1 MNKYFLLII
10 GFVSVSILNAQNLD
24 SLYNEFVRIKSFA
37 VNVKEQ
43 HRVST
48 ITETGKCG
56 FSTIND
62 VKINFNKFDPKQ
74 KEVLSSLLQRPQ
86 ADTSFVTP
94 SGKFRIHYK
103 KTGFDAPGYN
113 LNDLA
118 KAADSSYNY
127 EVNILGYPPPPGDMG
142 AGGDDRYDIY
152 IANLGSGLYG
162 YTELENELTND
173 RYTSFTVIDN
183 DFSSQNTKG
192 IDGARVTI
200 AHEFHHAIQ
209 IGNYIYRSNDSFYH
223 ELSSTAM
230 EEFVFD
236 SINDYYYYIRSFTDR
251 PGDSFFKNNGYNLA
265 LWNIFL
271 KESFGFEIGFRI
283 LKRTWELMRDKRA
296 LFAIAEA
303 IGENK
308 SMFKDEFTLFGL
320 WLYFTGSR
328 AVPDKYFKESKS
340 YPLIKPFMTSTF
352 NKPQTKMDVASSAVS
367 LNYLLF
373 TDYSTRA
380 DTFVAIVSNSDLNS
394 GVNDPTN
401 TIQVT
406 YTLSNQAG
414 NGFRN
419 VVSGYFSKLESNNN
433 MMISEINIF
442 NNSPLG
448 NIIKTEVDYAF
459 PLPFRYSKH
468 SYINFPTGNTL
479 ASTADLYVYSVDMD
493 LIYNGQLKVYTSDKK
508 VIMWNV
514 IGNNNKKLSSGVY
527 LYIVKTDDT
536 TQKGKFVVYND

>member
-162 YTELENELTND
+162 YTELENELSNK

-271 KESFGFEIGFRI
+271 KERFGFEIGFGI

-320 WLYFTGSR
+320 WLYFTGNRSI
-328 AVPDKYFKESKS
+328 PNKYFKESKN

-352 NKPQTKMDVASSAVS
+352 NKPQTKMDIATNAVS

-380 DTFVAIVSNSDLNS
+380 DTFVAIVGNSDLNS
-394 GVNDPTN
+394 GVNDPTK
-401 TIQVT
+401 TIQIT
-406 YTLSNQAG
+406 YTLSNQGG

-419 VVSGYFSKLESNNN
+419 VVSGYFSKLESNND

-442 NNSPLG
+442 NNAPLG
-448 NIIKTEVDYAF
+448 NVITTEADFAF
-459 PLPFRYSKH
+459 PQPFRYSKH
-468 SYINFPTGNTL
+468 SYINFPTGNTF
-479 ASTADLYVYSVDMD
+479 ATYADLYVYSVDMD
-493 LIYNGQLKVYTSDKK
+493 LIFNGQLKVYTSDKK
-508 VIMWNV
+508 VIIWNL

-527 LYIVKTDDT
+527 LYIVKTDDA

>member
-1 MNKYFLLII
+1 MNKYFFLII
-10 GFVSVSILNAQNLD
+10 GFISASFINAQNLD
-24 SLYNEFVRIKSFA
+24 SLYNEFLRIKSFG
-37 VNVKEQ
+37 NNIKDQ
-43 HRVST
+43 SRVPTSSNSKD
-48 ITETGKCG
+48 EKCG
-56 FSTIND
+56 FSIVNE
-62 VKINFNKFDPKQ
+62 VKINYDKFNPKQ
-74 KEVLSSLLQRPQ
+74 KQVLSSLLSRPQ

-113 LNDLA
+113 LNDLVNA
-118 KAADSSYNY
+118 VDSSYNY
-127 EVNILGYPPPPGDMG
+127 EVNILGYPPPPGDLG

-162 YTELENELTND
+162 YTELENELSNN
-173 RYTSFTVIDN
+173 RFTSFTVIDN
-183 DFSSQNTKG
+183 DFTSQNTKG
-192 IDGARVTI
+192 IDGARVTV
-200 AHEFHHAIQ
+200 AHELHHAIQ

-271 KESFGFEIGFRI
+271 KDRFGFGV

-296 LFAIAEA
+296 LFAIADA

-328 AVPDKYFKESKS
+328 SVPNKYFEEAKN
-340 YPLIKPFMTSTF
+340 YPLIKPAMTSGF
-352 NKPQTKMDVASSAVS
+352 NKPQTKMDIASNAVS
-367 LNYLLF
+367 LNYLQF

-380 DTFVAIVSNSDLNS
+380 DTFVAIVGNSDLSS
-394 GVNDPTN
+394 GVNDPTK
-401 TIQVT
+401 TIQIT
-406 YTLSNQAG
+406 YTLSNQGG

-419 VVSGYFSKLESNNN
+419 VIPGYFVKLESNND
-433 MMISEINIF
+433 MMISEMNIF
-442 NNSPLG
+442 NNSPIG
-448 NIIKTEVDYAF
+448 NVISSEVDYAF
-459 PLPFRYSKH
+459 PQPFRYSKH
-468 SYINFPTGNTL
+468 SYINIPTGNTF
-479 ASTADLYVYSVDMD
+479 ASFADLYVYSVDMD
-493 LIYNGQLKVYTSDKK
+493 LVYNGQLKVYTSDKK
-508 VIMWNV
+508 VIIWNL
-514 IGNNNKKLSSGVY
+514 IGNNNKKLGTGVY
-527 LYIVKTDDT
+527 LYIVKTDDA

>member
-192 IDGARVTI
+192 IDGAR
-200 AHEFHHAIQ
+200 
-209 IGNYIYRSNDSFYH
+209 
-223 ELSSTAM
+223 
-230 EEFVFD
+230 
-236 SINDYYYYIRSFTDR
+236 
-251 PGDSFFKNNGYNLA
+251 
-265 LWNIFL
+265 
-271 KESFGFEIGFRI
+271 
-283 LKRTWELMRDKRA
+283 
-296 LFAIAEA
+296 
-303 IGENK
+303 
-308 SMFKDEFTLFGL
+308 
-320 WLYFTGSR
+320 
-328 AVPDKYFKESKS
+328 
-340 YPLIKPFMTSTF
+340 
-352 NKPQTKMDVASSAVS
+352 
-367 LNYLLF
+367 
-373 TDYSTRA
+373 
-380 DTFVAIVSNSDLNS
+380 
-394 GVNDPTN
+394 
-401 TIQVT
+401 
-406 YTLSNQAG
+406 
-414 NGFRN
+414 
-419 VVSGYFSKLESNNN
+419 
-433 MMISEINIF
+433 
-442 NNSPLG
+442 
-448 NIIKTEVDYAF
+448 
-459 PLPFRYSKH
+459 
-468 SYINFPTGNTL
+468 
-479 ASTADLYVYSVDMD
+479 
-493 LIYNGQLKVYTSDKK
+493 
-508 VIMWNV
+508 
-514 IGNNNKKLSSGVY
+514 
-527 LYIVKTDDT
+527 
-536 TQKGKFVVYND
+536 

>member
-1 MNKYFLLII
+1 MNKYFFLII
-10 GFVSVSILNAQNLD
+10 GFISASFINAQNLD
-24 SLYNEFVRIKSFA
+24 SLYNEFLRIKSFGNNIKDQSR
-37 VNVKEQ
+37 VLTFSNSKE
-43 HRVST
+43 
-48 ITETGKCG
+48 EKCG
-56 FSTIND
+56 FGIVNE
-62 VKINFNKFDPKQ
+62 VKINYDKFNPKQ
-74 KEVLSSLLQRPQ
+74 KQVLSSLLSRPQ

-118 KAADSSYNY
+118 KAIDSSYNY
-127 EVNILGYPPPPGDMG
+127 EVNILGYPPPPSDLG
-142 AGGDDRYDIY
+142 AGGDDKYDFY
-152 IANLGSGLYG
+152 IANLSSGLYG
-162 YTELENELTND
+162 YTELENELSNN

-183 DFSSQNTKG
+183 DFSAHNTKG
-192 IDGARVTI
+192 IDGARVTV
-200 AHEFHHAIQ
+200 AHELHHAIQ
-209 IGNYIYRSNDSFYH
+209 IGNYIYRSNDTFYH

-271 KESFGFEIGFRI
+271 KDRFGFGV

-296 LFAIAEA
+296 LFAIADA

-320 WLYFTGSR
+320 WLYFTGSHS
-328 AVPDKYFKESKS
+328 VPNKYFEEAKN
-340 YPLIKPFMTSTF
+340 YPLIKPAMTSAF
-352 NKPQTKMDVASSAVS
+352 NKPQTKMDIASNAVS

-380 DTFVAIVSNSDLNS
+380 DTFVAIVGNSDLNS
-394 GVNDPTN
+394 GVNDPTK
-401 TIQVT
+401 TIQIT
-406 YTLSNQAG
+406 YTLSNQGG

-419 VVSGYFSKLESNNN
+419 VIPGYFVKLESNND
-433 MMISEINIF
+433 MMISEMNIF
-442 NNSPLG
+442 NNSPIG
-448 NIIKTEVDYAF
+448 NVISSEVDYAF
-459 PLPFRYSKH
+459 PQPFRYSKH
-468 SYINFPTGNTL
+468 SYINIPTGNTF
-479 ASTADLYVYSVDMD
+479 ASFADLYVYSVDMD
-493 LIYNGQLKVYTSDKK
+493 LVYNGQLKVYTSDKK
-508 VIMWNV
+508 VIIWNL
-514 IGNNNKKLSSGVY
+514 IGNNNKKLGTGVY
-527 LYIVKTDDT
+527 FYIVKTDDA

>member
-24 SLYNEFVRIKSFA
+24 SLYNEFVRIKSNT
-37 VNVKEQ
+37 VNVKQ
-43 HRVST
+43 PNQVST
-48 ITETGKCG
+48 LTETGKCG
-56 FSTIND
+56 FSTINE
-62 VKINFNKFDPKQ
+62 VKINFSKFNPKQ

-86 ADTSFVTP
+86 SDTSFVTP

-118 KAADSSYNY
+118 KAVDSSYNY
-127 EVNILGYPPPPGDMG
+127 EVNILGYPPPPGDLG

-162 YTELENELTND
+162 YTELENELSNN
-173 RYTSFTVIDN
+173 RFTSFTVIDN
-183 DFSSQNTKG
+183 DFTSQNTKG
-192 IDGARVTI
+192 IDGARVTV
-200 AHEFHHAIQ
+200 AHELHHAIQ
-209 IGNYIYRSNDSFYH
+209 IGNYIYRSNDTFYH

-271 KESFGFEIGFRI
+271 KDRFGFGV

-296 LFAIAEA
+296 LFAIADA

-328 AVPDKYFKESKS
+328 SVPNKYFEEAKN
-340 YPLIKPFMTSTF
+340 YPLIKPVMTSAF
-352 NKPQTKMDVASSAVS
+352 NKPQTKMDIASNAVS

-380 DTFVAIVSNSDLNS
+380 DTFVAIVGNSDLNS
-394 GVNDPTN
+394 GVNDPTK
-401 TIQVT
+401 TIQIT
-406 YTLSNQAG
+406 YTLSNQGG

-419 VVSGYFSKLESNNN
+419 VIPGYFVKLESNND
-433 MMISEINIF
+433 MMISEMNIF
-442 NNSPLG
+442 NNSPIG
-448 NIIKTEVDYAF
+448 NVISSEVDYAF
-459 PLPFRYSKH
+459 PQPFRYSKH
-468 SYINFPTGNTL
+468 SYINIPTGNTF
-479 ASTADLYVYSVDMD
+479 ASFADLYVYSVDMD
-493 LIYNGQLKVYTSDKK
+493 LVYNGQLKVYTSDKK
-508 VIMWNV
+508 VIMWNL
-514 IGNNNKKLSSGVY
+514 IGNNNKKLGTGVY
-527 LYIVKTDDT
+527 LYIVKTDDA

>member
-1 MNKYFLLII
+1 MNKYFFLII
-10 GFVSVSILNAQNLD
+10 GFISASFINAQNLD
-24 SLYNEFVRIKSFA
+24 SLYNEFLRIKSFGNNIKDQSR
-37 VNVKEQ
+37 VPTSSNSKE
-43 HRVST
+43 
-48 ITETGKCG
+48 EKCG
-56 FSTIND
+56 FSIVNE
-62 VKINFNKFDPKQ
+62 VKINYDKFNPKQ
-74 KEVLSSLLQRPQ
+74 KQVLSSLLSRPQ

-118 KAADSSYNY
+118 KAVDSSYNY
-127 EVNILGYPPPPGDMG
+127 EVNILGYPPPPGDLD

-162 YTELENELTND
+162 YTELENELSNN

-192 IDGARVTI
+192 IDGARVTV
-200 AHEFHHAIQ
+200 AHELHHAIQ
-209 IGNYIYRSNDSFYH
+209 IGNYIYRSNDNFYH

-271 KESFGFEIGFRI
+271 KDRFGFGV

-296 LFAIAEA
+296 LFAIADA

-328 AVPDKYFKESKS
+328 SVPNKYFKEAKN
-340 YPLIKPFMTSTF
+340 YPLIKPVMTSAF
-352 NKPQTKMDVASSAVS
+352 NKPQTKMDIASNAVS

-373 TDYSTRA
+373 TDYTTRA
-380 DTFVAIVSNSDLNS
+380 DTFVAIVGNSDLNS
-394 GVNDPTN
+394 GVNDPTK
-401 TIQVT
+401 TIQIT
-406 YTLSNQAG
+406 YTLSNQGG

-419 VVSGYFSKLESNNN
+419 VIPGYFAKLESNND
-433 MMISEINIF
+433 MMISEMNIF
-442 NNSPLG
+442 NNSPIG
-448 NIIKTEVDYAF
+448 NVISSEVDYAF
-459 PLPFRYSKH
+459 PQPFRYSKH
-468 SYINFPTGNTL
+468 SYINIPTGNTF
-479 ASTADLYVYSVDMD
+479 ASFADLYVYSVDMD
-493 LIYNGQLKVYTSDKK
+493 LVYNGQLKVYTSDKK
-508 VIMWNV
+508 VIIWNL
-514 IGNNNKKLSSGVY
+514 IGNNNKKLGTGVY
-527 LYIVKTDDT
+527 LYIVKTDDAT
-536 TQKGKFVVYND
+536 HKGKFVVYND